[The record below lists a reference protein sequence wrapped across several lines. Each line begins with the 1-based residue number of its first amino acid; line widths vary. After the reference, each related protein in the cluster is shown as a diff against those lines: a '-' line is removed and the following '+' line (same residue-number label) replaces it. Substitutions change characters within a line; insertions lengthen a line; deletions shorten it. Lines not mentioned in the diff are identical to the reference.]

1 MVKKFKIASTELD
14 NRYILAPLAGYTD
27 CAMRKICSSF
37 SSSLNYTE
45 MISAEALFYNSKDTI
60 KEIKDT
66 YIDKENRS
74 RLAIQLFGGNSE
86 HIIEALKIV
95 KNIGHY
101 DFIDFNCGCPVNK
114 VIKQKAGSFW
124 LKRQDE
130 LFHLLKEMVKISD
143 KPVILK
149 TRIGFS
155 SIIDM
160 NHFVKEVEKC
170 NVSAIAIH
178 GRTREEFFSS
188 KVHYDVIKE
197 CKKNASIPIIANG
210 GINEDNFL
218 DVFKQTDADALMI
231 GQRAV
236 GYPKVFQDMVDIES
250 GKRKEE
256 TTLLSQLKT
265 LKKHVQL
272 MYMYKDEKV
281 ASCQLRSISLKYL
294 KGYKIDND
302 IKKRLISAK
311 KEEDYLD
318 VISSLMSLN
327 KHI

>member
-265 LKKHVQL
+265 LKKHVQR

-302 IKKRLISAK
+302 IKKSLISAK

>member
-178 GRTREEFFSS
+178 GRTR
-188 KVHYDVIKE
+188 
-197 CKKNASIPIIANG
+197 
-210 GINEDNFL
+210 
-218 DVFKQTDADALMI
+218 
-231 GQRAV
+231 
-236 GYPKVFQDMVDIES
+236 
-250 GKRKEE
+250 
-256 TTLLSQLKT
+256 
-265 LKKHVQL
+265 
-272 MYMYKDEKV
+272 
-281 ASCQLRSISLKYL
+281 
-294 KGYKIDND
+294 
-302 IKKRLISAK
+302 
-311 KEEDYLD
+311 
-318 VISSLMSLN
+318 
-327 KHI
+327 

>member
-37 SSSLNYTE
+37 SSALNYTE

-66 YIDKENRS
+66 YIDKESRS
-74 RLAIQLFGGNSE
+74 RLAIQLFRGNSE

-160 NHFVKEVEKC
+160 NHFVKEVGKC

-294 KGYKIDND
+294 KGYKIDNE
-302 IKKRLISAK
+302 IKKSLISAK

>member
-1 MVKKFKIASTELD
+1 M
-14 NRYILAPLAGYTD
+14 
-27 CAMRKICSSF
+27 
-37 SSSLNYTE
+37 
-45 MISAEALFYNSKDTI
+45 
-60 KEIKDT
+60 
-66 YIDKENRS
+66 
-74 RLAIQLFGGNSE
+74 
-86 HIIEALKIV
+86 
-95 KNIGHY
+95 
-101 DFIDFNCGCPVNK
+101 
-114 VIKQKAGSFW
+114 
-124 LKRQDE
+124 
-130 LFHLLKEMVKISD
+130 
-143 KPVILK
+143 ILK

-294 KGYKIDND
+294 KGYKIDNET
-302 IKKRLISAK
+302 KKRLISAK

>member
-178 GRTREEFFSS
+178 GRTREEFFFS

-302 IKKRLISAK
+302 IKKSLISAK

>member
-37 SSSLNYTE
+37 SSALNYTE
-45 MISAEALFYNSKDTI
+45 MISAEALFNNSKDTI

-66 YIDKENRS
+66 YIDKESRS

-130 LFHLLKEMVKISD
+130 LFLLLKEMVKISD

-236 GYPKVFQDMVDIES
+236 GYPKVFQDMIDIES

-265 LKKHVQL
+265 LKKHVHL

-294 KGYKIDND
+294 KGYKIDNE
-302 IKKRLISAK
+302 IKKSLISAK